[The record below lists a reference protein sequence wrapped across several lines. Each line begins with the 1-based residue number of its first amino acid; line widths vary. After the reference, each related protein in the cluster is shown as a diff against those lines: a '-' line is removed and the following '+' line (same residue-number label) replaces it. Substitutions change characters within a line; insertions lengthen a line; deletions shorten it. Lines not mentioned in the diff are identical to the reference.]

1 MSTTPPR
8 PGSTEPI
15 SSASSVSQD
24 LANEPEQHETL
35 KPNEFAPS
43 AGSAADA
50 NADENAY
57 APNIGVNLVPETD
70 VQPEDE
76 QPVTTSVPKELS
88 PVSPVPLHVPE
99 PSKIPLLLD
108 PALSRTIPNEE
119 KIPSDIGS
127 ALNDPSLAVTQDLAD
142 EDEIPGP
149 AVTLLDPTTIAPQ
162 LVAATDASI
171 QYHNAPAVIQNPM
184 AEMVSID
191 LANLDTTMTGMLP
204 TSIETA
210 VEVQSAI
217 EMRDKDALS
226 EPTSAT
232 QSVNLQLLL
241 ANMANQNRP
250 AVNDAGILETVD
262 STLVAPSSQIN
273 ASQPMTSPISSLPH
287 PPFQTSKSSHAL
299 PTPPIQTV
307 PSISHPT
314 NLRHPLPENPANATP
329 TDSDEG
335 EVTFTQEEE
344 RAYDLFLNVERDYV
358 AKGEWSRFPA
368 GSRLFIGNLSSER
381 VSKRDIYHVFARHG
395 KLAQISIKQ
404 AFGFVQFFD
413 VNSCSKALREEQGTP
428 VRGRK
433 MHLEISKPQR
443 NTGRN
448 SDVQANTRS
457 GPTRRSRSP
466 DEPMSPRNRG
476 SSYRGQ
482 GFADRDS
489 RNSRDNNMR
498 GRDEYRPSD
507 RRMSSPRSQYG
518 RDREDYYPNRD
529 YRDRSRS
536 PRGRYRSPTPPQRA
550 SFDRNRQQI
559 QPIDSLIVV
568 FDDLDPAYIKY
579 VDGIFRD
586 RRLRTDV
593 LHMTPR
599 INLESHIKEQVVHG
613 CQAVVFLTR
622 ATQDANKVS
631 VQIFKGGS
639 NNPGQ
644 YDEYDMINPDAAA
657 ELVRR
662 ACGSQSSSSSQY
674 GVANGFTN
682 QQYQA
687 QAPPAYIAP
696 NQPSMYPVNPPQP
709 APAISAPLGA
719 AGLQGILQNLDQA
732 TLQTLL
738 AQLQSQQPPAHAA
751 VQNPYMQAAQQIPKP
766 ADLSAMLGA
775 VAGAQQQQQAY
786 GNLPPGTDYQNP
798 ALVSLL
804 GGLNQ
809 RNTGS
814 MQPQTN
820 QQVQNIMSQLTGQWS
835 AGR

>member
-24 LANEPEQHETL
+24 PAGEPEQHETL
-35 KPNEFAPS
+35 KPNES
-43 AGSAADA
+43 TLSNESAAPA
-50 NADENAY
+50 NTDENVY
-57 APNIGVNLVPETD
+57 ALNIGVNLVPETD
-70 VQPEDE
+70 LQPGDE

-119 KIPSDIGS
+119 QIPFDIGS
-127 ALNDPSLAVTQDLAD
+127 ALNDPSLAPTKDIAD
-142 EDEIPGP
+142 DDDDDENTGP
-149 AVTLLDPTTIAPQ
+149 AATLFDTTVIAPQ
-162 LVAATDASI
+162 SAASADASI
-171 QYHNAPAVIQNPM
+171 QYQNPM
-184 AEMVSID
+184 AEMVSTD
-191 LANLDTTMTGMLP
+191 LVNVDTTMTGMLP
-204 TSIETA
+204 TSVETA
-210 VEVQSAI
+210 VEVQPAI
-217 EMRDKDALS
+217 EMRDRDTLS
-226 EPTSAT
+226 EPASAIQT
-232 QSVNLQLLL
+232 VNLQALL

-250 AVNDAGILETVD
+250 AVNDAGVLETVD
-262 STLVAPSSQIN
+262 PIVVPSGQIHAPQTMS
-273 ASQPMTSPISSLPH
+273 SPITSLP
-287 PPFQTSKSSHAL
+287 PLPFQTSKNPHAL
-299 PTPPIQTV
+299 PTPPIQAV

-381 VSKRDIYHVFARHG
+381 
-395 KLAQISIKQ
+395 

-448 SDVQANTRS
+448 SDAQANARP
-457 GPTRRSRSP
+457 GPIRRSRSP

-482 GFADRDS
+482 GFADRES
-489 RNSRDNNMR
+489 RNSRDSNTR

-536 PRGRYRSPTPPQRA
+536 PRGRYRSPTPPQRG
-550 SFDRNRQQI
+550 SFERNRQQI

-599 INLESHIKEQVVHG
+599 INLEGHIGEQVVHG

-622 ATQDANKVS
+622 ATQDVNKVS
-631 VQIFKGGS
+631 VQIFKGSS

-644 YDEYDMINPDAAA
+644 YDEYDMINPEAAA

-662 ACGSQSSSSSQY
+662 ACGGQPSSSQY
-674 GVANGFTN
+674 GAANGYNTN
-682 QQYQA
+682 QQYQT
-687 QAPPAYIAP
+687 QAPPAYIPP
-696 NQPSMYPVNPPQP
+696 NQHSLYPVNAPQP
-709 APAISAPLGA
+709 APVMSAPLGA
-719 AGLQGILQNLDQA
+719 ASLQGILQNLDQA

-738 AQLQSQQPPAHAA
+738 AQLQSQQQQQQPAHAA
-751 VQNPYMQAAQQIPKP
+751 TVQNPYMQAAQQIPKP

-775 VAGAQQQQQAY
+775 VAGAQQQQQQQAFA
-786 GNLPPGTDYQNP
+786 NLPSGTDYQNP